1 MQPAPPTFPMK
12 RAMFAAGLLAL
23 TSATAP
29 HHLAFQVVD
38 QRGLPLQGAVVEIAR
53 PAGDTRPVSFAPHYG
68 MAQRNIAFLPGT
80 LLVPAGTTVAFPNLD
95 TVRHS
100 IYSFSKAG
108 RFQIDLYGRDQTRS
122 HEFTMPGSIALGCH
136 IHDKMRGYIRV
147 TTTPYQRC
155 ERPCRYRQP
164 ARRRVPCHSLA
175 PTGSRRRRRMARHA
189 DRCRKSSEPYHDCDP
204 LICPSPT

>member
-1 MQPAPPTFPMK
+1 MSRIK
-12 RAMFAAGLLAL
+12 RVVFAAGCIAL

-38 QRGLPLQGAVVEIAR
+38 QRGLPLQGAVVEIAQA
-53 PAGDTRPVSFAPHYG
+53 PGDTRPVSFAARYG

-108 RFQIDLYGRDQTRS
+108 RFQIDLYGHDETRS
-122 HEFTMPGSIALGCH
+122 HQFAVPGSIALGCH

-147 TTTPYQRC
+147 TTTPYAAISDLNGNADVANL
-155 ERPCRYRQP
+155 P
-164 ARRRVPCHSLA
+164 AGAYPVTVWH
-175 PTGSRRRRRMARHA
+175 PTGRGA
-189 DRCRKSSEPYHDCDP
+189 DGEWHGMLTVAENRPNR
-204 LICPSPT
+204 ITIATR

>member
-1 MQPAPPTFPMK
+1 MQSAPPMFPIK

-147 TTTPYQRC
+147 TTTPYAAVSDVNGLADIANL
-155 ERPCRYRQP
+155 P
-164 ARRRVPCHSLA
+164 AGAYPVTVWH
-175 PTGSRRRRRMARHA
+175 
-189 DRCRKSSEPYHDCDP
+189 P
-204 LICPSPT
+204 LGRGAEGEWHGTLTVAENHPNRITIATR

>member
-1 MQPAPPTFPMK
+1 MEAMQSASPLFIPK
-12 RAMFAAGLLAL
+12 RALCAAGLLAL

-38 QRGLPLQGAVVEIAR
+38 QRGLPMQGAVVEIAR
-53 PAGDTRPVSFAPHYG
+53 PAGDSRPVAFAPRYG

-108 RFQIDLYGRDQTRS
+108 RFQIDLYGHDETRS
-122 HEFTMPGSIALGCH
+122 HEFSVPGSIALGCH
-136 IHDKMRGYIRV
+136 IHDQMRGYIRV
-147 TTTPYQRC
+147 TTTPYAAISDVNGMADIANLAAGTYPVTIWHPLGRGA
-155 ERPCRYRQP
+155 EGEWHGMLAVAEDR
-164 ARRRVPCHSLA
+164 ATRVTIA
-175 PTGSRRRRRMARHA
+175 TR
-189 DRCRKSSEPYHDCDP
+189 
-204 LICPSPT
+204 